1 MNKQP
6 ANPAKKEPL
15 HIFNVNRF
23 SLCTFAETIFTLNL
37 PLFIAKRYFFSKK
50 SQRAINIVSM
60 ISMLGVM
67 IGTGALVVVLSVF
80 NGFES
85 LVISLYNSFDP
96 DIKITAA
103 EGKSFIPDSSVILN
117 MKQMKGISGVSLSL
131 EENALVKYHD
141 KQYIAT
147 IKGVDETFANVSGVD
162 TMMVDSR
169 TDASITK
176 DQHGPGEKKFKFE
189 LTSGDTD
196 FAVVGGGIA
205 YNLQLNMGDFFSQ
218 LDIYAPRKNSGSLNH
233 PEEAFNRKF
242 ISPSGVFAIQQEFDS
257 KYILVPIRFA
267 REILENDSDV
277 SSIEVAITKEADPEE
292 IKTRLTGL
300 LGNKFNVQS
309 RFEQH
314 ALLYRIMKSEKW
326 AVFLILAFILLIATF
341 NVVGSLTML
350 IIEKKK
356 DIAVFYSMG
365 ADAVLIRKI
374 FFAEGL
380 MITFIGAGLG
390 LFIGG
395 LICFLQQHFG
405 FIQLG
410 NSGSFVVDAYPVS
423 MKVQDFISVFLTVF
437 LIGSIAA
444 WYPAKKL
451 VERKINLDTVR
462 VDE

>member
-1 MNKQP
+1 
-6 ANPAKKEPL
+6 
-15 HIFNVNRF
+15 
-23 SLCTFAETIFTLNL
+23 
-37 PLFIAKRYFFSKK
+37 
-50 SQRAINIVSM
+50 M
-60 ISMLGVM
+60 ISMIGVM
-67 IGTGALVVVLSVF
+67 IGTGALIVVLSVF

-96 DIKITAA
+96 DLKITVT
-103 EGKSFIPDSSVILN
+103 EGKSFIPDSALTSALIN
-117 MKQMKGISGVSLSL
+117 IPGVAAVSQTL

-147 IKGVDETFANVSGVD
+147 IKGVDENFYKVTGVD
-162 TMMVDSR
+162 TMLADAR
-169 TDASITK
+169 TIGADGHK
-176 DQHGPGEKKFKFE
+176 KFE

-218 LDIYAPRKNSGSLNH
+218 LDLYAPRRDAGSLTH

-242 ISPSGVFAIQQEFDS
+242 ISPAGVFAIQQEFDS
-257 KYILVPIRFA
+257 KYILVPLRFA
-267 REILENDSDV
+267 REMLNDEQRISA
-277 SSIEVAITKEADPEE
+277 IELALAPGAQEDQVKPAVEKVLGKNFSV
-292 IKTRLTGL
+292 KT
-300 LGNKFNVQS
+300 

-314 ALLYRIMKSEKW
+314 AMLYRIMKSEKW

-341 NVVGSLTML
+341 NIVGSLTML
-350 IIEKKK
+350 IIEKQK
-356 DIAVFYSMG
+356 DVAVFYSMG

-390 LFIGG
+390 LIIGG
-395 LICFLQQHFG
+395 LICFVQQYFG
-405 FIQLG
+405 LIELG
-410 NSGSFVVDAYPVS
+410 NSGSFVIDAYPIQ
-423 MKVQDFISVFLTVF
+423 MKLQDFFYVFVTVF
-437 LIGSIAA
+437 LIGSVAA

-451 VERKINLDTVR
+451 VERKINLDAVR

>member
-1 MNKQP
+1 M
-6 ANPAKKEPL
+6 
-15 HIFNVNRF
+15 
-23 SLCTFAETIFTLNL
+23 NL
-37 PLFIAKRYFFSKK
+37 PSFIARRYFFSKK

-60 ISMLGVM
+60 ISMFGVM
-67 IGTGALVVVLSVF
+67 VGTGALIVVLSVF

-96 DIKITAA
+96 EIKITAA
-103 EGKSFIPDSSVILN
+103 EGKTFTASASLLEQIR
-117 MKQMKGISGVSLSL
+117 KTEGVSAASVTL
-131 EENALVKYHD
+131 EENILVKYRD

-147 IKGVDETFANVSGVD
+147 MKGVDDAFAKVSGLD
-162 TMMVDSR
+162 TMLADSR
-169 TDASITK
+169 RDVAAS
-176 DQHGPGEKKFKFE
+176 GENQFQ

-205 YNLQLNMGDFFSQ
+205 YNLQLNMGDYFSQ
-218 LDIYAPRKNSGSLNH
+218 LDLYAPRKNAGSLNH

-242 ISPSGVFAIQQEFDS
+242 ISPSGVFSIQQEFDS
-257 KYILVPIRFA
+257 KYIIVPIRFA
-267 REILENDSDV
+267 REMLEDEINI
-277 SSIEVAITKEADPEE
+277 SSIEVAVRPGASTEVVKAQLAGLAGDQY
-292 IKTRLTGL
+292 KVLSRL
-300 LGNKFNVQS
+300 
-309 RFEQH
+309 EQH

-350 IIEKKK
+350 IIEKQK

-380 MITFIGAGLG
+380 MITLFGAVLG
-390 LFIGG
+390 LFTGG
-395 LICFLQQHFG
+395 VICFLQQQFAI
-405 FIQLG
+405 IQLG
-410 NSGSFVVDAYPVS
+410 NSGSFVVEAYPVA
-423 MKVQDFISVFLTVF
+423 MKLSDFFYVFITVF
-437 LIGSIAA
+437 IIGSFAA

-451 VERKINLDTVR
+451 VERKVNLDVVR

>member
-1 MNKQP
+1 
-6 ANPAKKEPL
+6 
-15 HIFNVNRF
+15 
-23 SLCTFAETIFTLNL
+23 
-37 PLFIAKRYFFSKK
+37 
-50 SQRAINIVSM
+50 M

-67 IGTGALVVVLSVF
+67 IGTGALIVVLSVF

-96 DIKITAA
+96 DIKITAVV
-103 EGKSFIPDSSVILN
+103 GKTFTPDSAMVVGIKN
-117 MKQMKGISGVSLSL
+117 TKGIKAVSLSL
-131 EENALVKYHD
+131 EENALVKYRD

-147 IKGVDETFANVSGVD
+147 IKGVDESFEKVSGVD
-162 TMMVDSR
+162 TMIVDTRLGSGNEER
-169 TDASITK
+169 ANGNNEV
-176 DQHGPGEKKFKFE
+176 HGKLE

-196 FAVVGGGIA
+196 FAIVGGGIA
-205 YNLQLNMGDFFSQ
+205 YNLQLNMNDFFSQ
-218 LDIYAPRKNSGSLNH
+218 LDIYAPRKDAGSLNH

-242 ISPSGVFAIQQEFDS
+242 ITPSGVFAIQQEFDS
-257 KYILVPIRFA
+257 KYILVPMRFA
-267 REILENDSDV
+267 REMLEDEKNV
-277 SSIEVAITKEADPEE
+277 TSIEASVDGTLNVED
-292 IKTRLTGL
+292 IKSQLSAL
-300 LGNKFNVQS
+300 LGDQFKVQS

-365 ADAVLIRKI
+365 ADTVLIRKI

-380 MITFIGAGLG
+380 MITFIGAALG
-390 LFIGG
+390 LIIGG
-395 LICFLQQHFG
+395 GICFLQQYFG
-405 FIQLG
+405 IIELG
-410 NSGSFVVDAYPVS
+410 NSGSFVVDAYPVE
-423 MKVQDFISVFLTVF
+423 MKSADFFYVFITVF

-451 VERKINLDTVR
+451 VEGKINLDTVR

>member
-1 MNKQP
+1 
-6 ANPAKKEPL
+6 
-15 HIFNVNRF
+15 
-23 SLCTFAETIFTLNL
+23 LNF
-37 PLFIAKRYFFSKK
+37 PLFIAKRYFLTKK
-50 SQRAINIVSM
+50 SQRAINIVSL
-60 ISMLGVM
+60 ISMIGVM
-67 IGTGALVVVLSVF
+67 IGTGALIVVLSVF

-96 DIKITAA
+96 DIKITAT
-103 EGKSFIPDSSVILN
+103 EGKSFIPDPGLSASIT
-117 MKQMKGISGVSLSL
+117 GIPGVDAISYTL

-147 IKGVDETFANVSGVD
+147 IKGVDDNFFKVTGVD
-162 TMMVDSR
+162 TMLADARMVDAQGR
-169 TDASITK
+169 K
-176 DQHGPGEKKFKFE
+176 KFE
-189 LTSGDTD
+189 LASGDTD
-196 FAVVGGGIA
+196 FAIVGGGIA

-218 LDIYAPRKNSGSLNH
+218 LDLYAPRRDAGSLLH

-257 KYILVPIRFA
+257 KYILVPLRFA
-267 REILENDSDV
+267 REMLEDDQHV
-277 SSIEVAITKEADPEE
+277 SSIEASVKPGIVQEE
-292 IKTRLTGL
+292 IKSAIEKK
-300 LGNKFNVQS
+300 LGKTFTVKT

-314 ALLYRIMKSEKW
+314 ALLFRIMKSEKW

-350 IIEKKK
+350 IIEKQK
-356 DIAVFYSMG
+356 DVAIFYSMG

-380 MITFIGAGLG
+380 MITFIGATLG
-390 LFIGG
+390 LIIGG
-395 LICFLQQHFG
+395 IICFVQQQFG
-405 FIQLG
+405 LIALG
-410 NSGSFVVDAYPVS
+410 NSGSFVIDAYPVQ
-423 MKVQDFISVFLTVF
+423 MKLQDFFSVFFTVL

-451 VERKINLDTVR
+451 VEKKINLDAVR

>member
-1 MNKQP
+1 
-6 ANPAKKEPL
+6 
-15 HIFNVNRF
+15 
-23 SLCTFAETIFTLNL
+23 
-37 PLFIAKRYFFSKK
+37 
-50 SQRAINIVSM
+50 M
-60 ISMLGVM
+60 ISMLGVL
-67 IGTGALVVVLSVF
+67 IGTGALIVVLSVF

-96 DIKITAA
+96 DLKISIT
-103 EGKSFIPDSSVILN
+103 EGKSFIPDSAKIGSIR
-117 MKQMKGISGVSLSL
+117 QMEGITAVSLTL
-131 EENALVKYHD
+131 EENALIKYHD
-141 KQYIAT
+141 KQFIAT
-147 IKGVDETFANVSGVD
+147 IKGVDESFVKVSGVD
-162 TMMVDSR
+162 TMMAEARQEETSKQL
-169 TDASITK
+169 TGETK
-176 DQHGPGEKKFKFE
+176 KQLKFE

-218 LDIYAPRKNSGSLNH
+218 LDIYAPRKDAGSLNH

-242 ISPSGVFAIQQEFDS
+242 ISPSGIFAIQQEFDS
-257 KYILVPIRFA
+257 KYILVPLRFA
-267 REILENDSDV
+267 REMLNDENHISAIEIAIAKNADV
-277 SSIEVAITKEADPEE
+277 DE
-292 IKTRLTGL
+292 IKNKLEQL
-300 LGNKFNVQS
+300 LGPQYKIQS

-365 ADAVLIRKI
+365 ADPGLVRKI

-380 MITFIGAGLG
+380 MITFTGAVLG
-390 LFIGG
+390 LITGG
-395 LICFLQQHFG
+395 VICFIQQHYG
-405 FIQLG
+405 VIQLG
-410 NSGSFVVDAYPVS
+410 NSGSFVVDAYPVE
-423 MKVQDFISVFLTVF
+423 MKLKDFFSVFITVF
-437 LIGSIAA
+437 LIGSFAS

-451 VERKINLDTVR
+451 VERKINLDPIS

>member
-1 MNKQP
+1 MPSNTAQ
-6 ANPAKKEPL
+6 NPPL
-15 HIFNVNRF
+15 LIFHQNSF
-23 SLCTFAETIFTLNL
+23 SLCTFAETIIKLNL
-37 PLFIAKRYFFSKK
+37 PFFIAKRYFFSKK
-50 SQRAINIVSM
+50 SQKAINIVSM

-85 LVISLYNSFDP
+85 LVVSLYTSFDP
-96 DIKITAA
+96 DIKITAS
-103 EGKSFIPDSSVILN
+103 EGKSFEPDSSMLETI
-117 MKQMKGISGVSLSL
+117 KHMKGVAAVSLSL

-147 IKGVDETFANVSGVD
+147 IKGVDESFMNVSGVD

-169 TDASITK
+169 NGSHEEETSQGK
-176 DQHGPGEKKFKFE
+176 SEKLLKFE

-218 LDIYAPRKNSGSLNH
+218 LDIYAPRKNAGSLNH
-233 PEEAFNRKF
+233 PEEAFNRRF

-267 REILENDSDV
+267 REMLEVEKDV
-277 SSIEVAITKEADPEE
+277 SSIEVAIAKDAKTEE
-292 IKTRLTGL
+292 VKNQLSVL
-300 LGNKFNVQS
+300 LGNKFKVQS

-365 ADAVLIRKI
+365 ADTVLIRKI

-380 MITFIGAGLG
+380 MITFIGAGIG

-395 LICFLQQHFG
+395 VICFLQQEFG

-410 NSGSFVVDAYPVS
+410 NSGSFVVDAYPVA
-423 MKVQDFISVFLTVF
+423 MKAEDFLSVFITVF
-437 LIGSIAA
+437 FIGSIAA

-451 VERKINLDTVR
+451 VERKINLETVR

>member
-1 MNKQP
+1 
-6 ANPAKKEPL
+6 
-15 HIFNVNRF
+15 
-23 SLCTFAETIFTLNL
+23 
-37 PLFIAKRYFFSKK
+37 
-50 SQRAINIVSM
+50 M
-60 ISMLGVM
+60 ISMIGVM
-67 IGTGALVVVLSVF
+67 IGTGALIVVLSVF

-96 DIKITAA
+96 DIKITVT
-103 EGKSFIPDSSVILN
+103 EGKSFIPDTALTSALIN
-117 MKQMKGISGVSLSL
+117 IPGIAAVSQTL

-147 IKGVDETFANVSGVD
+147 IKGVDDNFFKVTGVD
-162 TMMVDSR
+162 TMLADSR
-169 TDASITK
+169 TIAANGHK
-176 DQHGPGEKKFKFE
+176 KFE

-218 LDIYAPRKNSGSLNH
+218 LDLYAPRRDAGSLTH

-257 KYILVPIRFA
+257 KYILVPLRFA
-267 REILENDSDV
+267 REMLNDEERISA
-277 SSIEVAITKEADPEE
+277 IELALKPGAQEE
-292 IKTRLTGL
+292 QVMPAVEKLMGKNFSVKT
-300 LGNKFNVQS
+300 

-314 ALLYRIMKSEKW
+314 AMLYRIMKSEKW

-350 IIEKKK
+350 IIEKQK
-356 DIAVFYSMG
+356 DVAVFYSMG

-390 LFIGG
+390 LIIGG
-395 LICFLQQHFG
+395 LICFVQQYFG
-405 FIQLG
+405 LIELG
-410 NSGSFVVDAYPVS
+410 NSGSFVIDAYPVQ
-423 MKVQDFISVFLTVF
+423 MKLQDFFSVFITVF
-437 LIGSIAA
+437 LIGSVAA

-451 VERKINLDTVR
+451 VERKINLDAVR

>member
-1 MNKQP
+1 
-6 ANPAKKEPL
+6 
-15 HIFNVNRF
+15 
-23 SLCTFAETIFTLNL
+23 
-37 PLFIAKRYFFSKK
+37 
-50 SQRAINIVSM
+50 M
-60 ISMLGVM
+60 ISMIGVM
-67 IGTGALVVVLSVF
+67 IGTGALIVVLSVF

-96 DIKITAA
+96 DIKITAT
-103 EGKSFIPDSSVILN
+103 EGKTFIPDNVVTSIKN
-117 MKQMKGISGVSLSL
+117 IGGIKSFSQTL

-147 IKGVDETFANVSGVD
+147 IKGVDHNFTSVTGID
-162 TMMVDSR
+162 TMLA
-169 TDASITK
+169 DARGMDAEGHK
-176 DQHGPGEKKFKFE
+176 KFE
-189 LTSGDTD
+189 LVSGDTD
-196 FAVVGGGIA
+196 FAVIGGGIA

-218 LDIYAPRKNSGSLNH
+218 IDVYAPRRDAGSLTH

-242 ISPSGVFAIQQEFDS
+242 ISPSGIFAIQQEFDS
-257 KYILVPIRFA
+257 KYILVPLRFA
-267 REILENDSDV
+267 REMLGDEQQV
-277 SSIEVAITKEADPEE
+277 SSIEVSIKPGMEDEQVKEE
-292 IKTRLTGL
+292 IEKVLGKSFQVKT
-300 LGNKFNVQS
+300 

-326 AVFLILAFILLIATF
+326 AVYLILAFILLIATF
-341 NVVGSLTML
+341 NIVGSLTML

-365 ADAVLIRKI
+365 ADSVLIRKI

-390 LFIGG
+390 LLTGG
-395 LICFLQQHFG
+395 LICFIQQQFG
-405 FIQLG
+405 LIELG
-410 NSGSFVVDAYPVS
+410 NSGSFVIDAYPVQ
-423 MKVQDFISVFLTVF
+423 MKLQDFFSVFLTVF

-451 VERKINLDTVR
+451 VERKINLDAVR

>member
-1 MNKQP
+1 MN
-6 ANPAKKEPL
+6 
-15 HIFNVNRF
+15 F
-23 SLCTFAETIFTLNL
+23 
-37 PLFIAKRYFFSKK
+37 PLFIAKRYFLTKK

-60 ISMLGVM
+60 ISMIGVM
-67 IGTGALVVVLSVF
+67 IGTGALIVVLSVF

-96 DIKITAA
+96 DIKITAT
-103 EGKSFIPDSSVILN
+103 EGKSFIPGPALTSSLSNIA
-117 MKQMKGISGVSLSL
+117 GIAAVSLTL

-147 IKGVDETFANVSGVD
+147 IKGVDENFFKVTGVD
-162 TMMVDSR
+162 TMLADSRAVDSKGHK
-169 TDASITK
+169 I
-176 DQHGPGEKKFKFE
+176 FE
-189 LTSGDTD
+189 LASGDTD
-196 FAVVGGGIA
+196 YAIVGGGIA

-218 LDIYAPRKNSGSLNH
+218 LDLYAPRRDAGSLSH

-257 KYILVPIRFA
+257 KYILVPLRFA
-267 REILENDSDV
+267 REMLDDEQRV
-277 SSIEVAITKEADPEE
+277 SAIEVSLIPAASEE
-292 IKTRLTGL
+292 EVKAEIGKL
-300 LGNKFNVQS
+300 LGSSFNVKS

-350 IIEKKK
+350 IIEKQK
-356 DIAVFYSMG
+356 DIAIFYSMG

-380 MITFIGAGLG
+380 MITLVGAGIG
-390 LFIGG
+390 LIIGG
-395 LICFLQQHFG
+395 IICYVQRQFG
-405 FIQLG
+405 IIELG
-410 NSGSFVVDAYPVS
+410 NSRSFVIDAYPVKV
-423 MKVQDFISVFLTVF
+423 KVQDFFSVFFTVF
-437 LIGSIAA
+437 LIGSVAA

-451 VERKINLDTVR
+451 VERKINLDVVR

>member
-1 MNKQP
+1 
-6 ANPAKKEPL
+6 
-15 HIFNVNRF
+15 
-23 SLCTFAETIFTLNL
+23 
-37 PLFIAKRYFFSKK
+37 
-50 SQRAINIVSM
+50 M

-67 IGTGALVVVLSVF
+67 IGTGALVIVLSVF

-96 DIKITAA
+96 DIKITAVA
-103 EGKSFIPDSSVILN
+103 GKTFIPDSSAIEAI
-117 MKQMKGISGVSLSL
+117 KKTDGIISVSLSL

-141 KQYIAT
+141 KQYLAT
-147 IKGVDETFANVSGVD
+147 IKGVDETFAKVSGVD

-169 TDASITK
+169 KDAPLQED
-176 DQHGPGEKKFKFE
+176 DQGIREKKWKFE

-218 LDIYAPRKNSGSLNH
+218 LDIYAPRKDAGSLNH

-267 REILENDSDV
+267 REMLENDSDV
-277 SSIEVAITKEADPEE
+277 SSIEVAIKKGADTDE
-292 IKTRLTGL
+292 IETRLTEL
-300 LGNKFNVQS
+300 LGNKFKVQS

-365 ADAVLIRKI
+365 AHSVLIRKI

-390 LFIGG
+390 LFFGG
-395 LICFLQQHFG
+395 MICFLQQHFG

-410 NSGSFVVDAYPVS
+410 NSGSFVIDAYPVS
-423 MKVQDFISVFLTVF
+423 MKAVDFIYVFLTVF
-437 LIGSIAA
+437 IIGSFAA

>member
-1 MNKQP
+1 
-6 ANPAKKEPL
+6 
-15 HIFNVNRF
+15 
-23 SLCTFAETIFTLNL
+23 
-37 PLFIAKRYFFSKK
+37 
-50 SQRAINIVSM
+50 
-60 ISMLGVM
+60 MLGVM
-67 IGTGALVVVLSVF
+67 IGTGALIVVLSVF

-85 LVISLYNSFDP
+85 LVVSLYNSFDP
-96 DIKITAA
+96 EIKITAV
-103 EGKSFIPDSSVILN
+103 EGKTFIADSATVEKIRRLD
-117 MKQMKGISGVSLSL
+117 GISAVSLSL

-147 IKGVDETFANVSGVD
+147 LKGVDTSFATVSGVD
-162 TMMVDSR
+162 TMMAD
-169 TDASITK
+169 
-176 DQHGPGEKKFKFE
+176 GKF
-189 LTSGDTD
+189 LLSAGDTD

-218 LDIYAPRKNSGSLNH
+218 LDIYAPRKNAGSLNH

-242 ISPSGVFAIQQEFDS
+242 IAPSGVFAIQQEFDS
-257 KYILVPIRFA
+257 KYILVPLRFT
-267 REILENDSDV
+267 REMLEDENAV
-277 SSIEVAITKEADPEE
+277 SAIELSTNGTTDPEDL
-292 IKTRLTGL
+292 KSRLTAL
-300 LGNKFNVQS
+300 LGNGFNVQS
-309 RFEQH
+309 RLEQH

-350 IIEKKK
+350 IIEKQK

-380 MITFIGAGLG
+380 MITFIGAALG
-390 LFIGG
+390 LLTGG

-405 FIQLG
+405 IIQLG
-410 NSGSFVVDAYPVS
+410 NSGSFVVDAYPVE
-423 MKVQDFISVFLTVF
+423 MKIKDFLYVFLTVF
-437 LIGSIAA
+437 FIGSIAA

-451 VERKINLDTVR
+451 VERKINLDAVR

>member
-6 ANPAKKEPL
+6 SNPAENEPL
-15 HIFNVNRF
+15 HIFNANRF
-23 SLCTFAETIFTLNL
+23 NLCTFAETIFTLNL

-50 SQRAINIVSM
+50 SQRAINFVSM

-96 DIKITAA
+96 DIKITAS
-103 EGKSFIPDSSVILN
+103 EGKSFIPDSSVIMN
-117 MKQMKGISGVSLSL
+117 IKQMEGVSAVSLSL

-147 IKGVDETFANVSGVD
+147 IKGVDENFKNVSGVD

-169 TDASITK
+169 RDAPQQN
-176 DQHGPGEKKFKFE
+176 DQQGTGEKKWMFE
-189 LTSGDTD
+189 LSSGDTD
-196 FAVVGGGIA
+196 FAIVGGGIA

-218 LDIYAPRKNSGSLNH
+218 LDIYAPRKNAGSLNH

-257 KYILVPIRFA
+257 KYILVPMRFA
-267 REILENDSDV
+267 REMLENENDV
-277 SSIEVAITKEADPEE
+277 SSIEVAITKDVNQEE
-292 IKTRLTGL
+292 IKTRLSGL
-300 LGNKFNVQS
+300 LGNKFKVQS

-341 NVVGSLTML
+341 NIVGSLTML
-350 IIEKKK
+350 MIEKKK

-365 ADAVLIRKI
+365 ADAGLIRKI

-395 LICFLQQHFG
+395 VISLLQQHSG

-410 NSGSFVVDAYPVS
+410 NNGSFVIDAYPVS
-423 MKVQDFISVFLTVF
+423 MKALDFISVFLTVF
-437 LIGSIAA
+437 FIGSIAA

-451 VERKINLDTVR
+451 VKGKINLETVR

>member
-1 MNKQP
+1 MK
-6 ANPAKKEPL
+6 
-15 HIFNVNRF
+15 
-23 SLCTFAETIFTLNL
+23 LNL
-37 PLFIAKRYFFSKK
+37 PLFIAKRYFFSRK

-60 ISMLGVM
+60 ISMLGVL
-67 IGTGALVVVLSVF
+67 IGTGALIVVLSVF

-96 DIKITAA
+96 DVKITIA
-103 EGKSFIPDSSVILN
+103 EGKSFIPDSAAIG
-117 MKQMKGISGVSLSL
+117 KIRQMPGIDAVSLSL

-147 IKGVDETFANVSGVD
+147 IKGVDESFVKVSGVD
-162 TMMVDSR
+162 TMMADSR
-169 TDASITK
+169 LANVDGTR
-176 DQHGPGEKKFKFE
+176 KFE

-196 FAVVGGGIA
+196 FAIVGGGIA

-218 LDIYAPRKNSGSLNH
+218 LDLYAPRKNAGSLNH

-242 ISPSGVFAIQQEFDS
+242 ISSSGVFAIQQEFDS
-257 KYILVPIRFA
+257 KYILVPLRFA
-267 REILENDSDV
+267 REMLDDEKDI
-277 SSIEVAITKEADPEE
+277 SSIEVGLAPGADPEK
-292 IKTRLTGL
+292 IKTELQTLVGK
-300 LGNKFNVQS
+300 NFNVQS

-341 NVVGSLTML
+341 NIVGSLTML

-356 DIAVFYSMG
+356 DIAVLFSMG
-365 ADAVLIRKI
+365 ADSVLIRKI

-390 LFIGG
+390 LVTGG
-395 LICFLQQHFG
+395 VICFLQQHYG
-405 FIQLG
+405 LIALG
-410 NSGSFVVDAYPVS
+410 NNGSFVVDAYPVE
-423 MKVQDFISVFLTVF
+423 MKLQDFISVFVTVF

-451 VERKINLDTVR
+451 VERKINLDAVR

>member
-1 MNKQP
+1 M
-6 ANPAKKEPL
+6 
-15 HIFNVNRF
+15 
-23 SLCTFAETIFTLNL
+23 NL

-103 EGKSFIPDSSVILN
+103 EGKSFIPDPTVILN
-117 MKQMKGISGVSLSL
+117 MKQMEGISAVSLSL
-131 EENALVKYHD
+131 EENALVKYHE

-147 IKGVDETFANVSGVD
+147 IKGVDENFPNVTGVD

-169 TDASITK
+169 TDGTIQK
-176 DQHGPGEKKFKFE
+176 DEHGSGEKKLKFE

-196 FAVVGGGIA
+196 FAIVGGGIA

-218 LDIYAPRKNSGSLNH
+218 LDIYAPRKNAGSLNH

-267 REILENDSDV
+267 REMLENDSDI
-277 SSIEVAITKEADPEE
+277 SSIEVAIKKGADADE
-292 IKTRLTGL
+292 IKTQLTGL
-300 LGNKFNVQS
+300 FGNKFKVQS

-365 ADAVLIRKI
+365 ADAALIRKI

-390 LFIGG
+390 LFFGG
-395 LICFLQQHFG
+395 IICFLQQHFG

-410 NSGSFVVDAYPVS
+410 NSGSFVVDAYPVA